1 MIYIHINKQI
11 MLAQIN
17 STIAKNKGKY
27 NFDIESIDDMSVFVN
42 IENQQYLRIVA
53 RNINRWVD
61 EYDTESVSLYCEMIL
76 QNNEK
81 TYTEVHLE
89 KIIDIL
95 NNIKFNKL
103 TGKFYLNGEENI
115 TMAELYDR
123 EHFYTKLNS
132 NIKVRKTYDDCSIC
146 FEPTMCK
153 SKCEHYLCY
162 PCWNNITEYC
172 CDECKVSEDKVCD
185 DETCCHQRCPVCR
198 QILVVEF

>member
-27 NFDIESIDDMSVFVN
+27 TFDIESIDDMLVFVN

-53 RNINRWVD
+53 RKIDRWVD

-103 TGKFYLNGEENI
+103 TGKFYLNGEEEI
-115 TMAELYDR
+115 
-123 EHFYTKLNS
+123 S
-132 NIKVRKTYDDCSIC
+132 V
-146 FEPTMCK
+146 
-153 SKCEHYLCY
+153 
-162 PCWNNITEYC
+162 
-172 CDECKVSEDKVCD
+172 
-185 DETCCHQRCPVCR
+185 
-198 QILVVEF
+198 

>member
-1 MIYIHINKQI
+1 

-17 STIAKNKGKY
+17 STIAKNNGKY

-53 RNINRWVD
+53 RTINRWVD

-103 TGKFYLNGEENI
+103 TGKFYLNGEEEISVETLEEKNK
-115 TMAELYDR
+115 
-123 EHFYTKLNS
+123 FYKKLNS
-132 NIKVRKTYDDCSIC
+132 KIKVRKTYDDCSIC
-146 FEPTMCK
+146 LEPTMCK

-172 CDECKVSEDKVCD
+172 CDECKVSDDKVCD

-198 QILVVEF
+198 QLLVVV